1 MADVAKRYGE
11 LYSDCHAQLAKYQRS
26 AIEAQ
31 LVGGFGAVTKGVG
44 KVIASVPIIKE
55 GPVDEALISAGE
67 SIGKFNRDTLQKKLE
82 TFELFEANRMD
93 SFVENLHSVSMMYNT
108 ENAVLT
114 DGTHLYLF
122 NAS

>member
-1 MADVAKRYGE
+1 M
-11 LYSDCHAQLAKYQRS
+11 
-26 AIEAQ
+26 
-31 LVGGFGAVTKGVG
+31 G
-44 KVIASVPIIKE
+44 KVIAAVPIIKE

-67 SIGKFNRDTLQKKLE
+67 SIGRFNRDTLQKKLE

-114 DGTHLYLF
+114 DGTHLYLL